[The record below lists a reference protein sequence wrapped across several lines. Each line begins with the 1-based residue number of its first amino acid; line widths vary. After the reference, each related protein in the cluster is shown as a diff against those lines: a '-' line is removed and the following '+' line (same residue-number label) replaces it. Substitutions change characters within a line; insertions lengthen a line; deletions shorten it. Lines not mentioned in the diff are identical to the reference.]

1 MKVELKKSY
10 TSKLSVLETQKA
22 IKELKDYFERAL
34 AEELNLMRVSAP
46 LFVKASTGL
55 NDNLSGVERPIA
67 FETKDGE
74 EVQIVHSL
82 AKWKRNALK
91 KYNFKPYTGLYTD
104 MNAIRRDED
113 LSQFHSL
120 YVDQWDWEM
129 IIQDEDRN
137 DHFLESIVKRIYSV
151 FTKTEA
157 YINGLYPVL
166 DDKLPKDIVFL
177 TSEELRLSAP
187 ELTPKE
193 REHKAAREHKAIFIK
208 QIGEELGDGSRHDG
222 RAPDY
227 DDWQLNGDII
237 FYHPILDKA
246 LELSSMG
253 IRVDKTR
260 LLVQL
265 EYADELEKLALPYHQ
280 NILNETLP
288 LTIGGGIGQSRLC
301 LFYLEKA
308 HIGEVQA
315 SVWPQD
321 MEAECETLNISLL

>member
-1 MKVELKKSY
+1 MKLDLKKPY
-10 TSKLSVLETQKA
+10 ESKLSVIETQKA
-22 IKELKDYFERAL
+22 IKDLKDYFERAL

-55 NDNLSGVERPIA
+55 NDNLNGVERPIA

-91 KYNFKPYTGLYTD
+91 RYKFKPYTGLYTD

-129 IIQDEDRN
+129 IIEDEDRT
-137 DHFLESIVKRIYSV
+137 DEFLESIVKRIYGV
-151 FTKTEA
+151 FKRTET
-157 YINGLYPVL
+157 YINGLYSVL
-166 DDKLPKDIVFL
+166 DKKLPEDITFL
-177 TSEELRLSAP
+177 TSEELREKDPS
-187 ELTPKE
+187 LTPKE
-193 REHKAAREHKAIFIK
+193 REHKAAREYKAIFIK
-208 QIGEELGDGSRHDG
+208 QIGKELGDGTRHDG

-237 FYHPILDKA
+237 FYHPVLDCA

-265 EYADELEKLALPYHQ
+265 EYADAMERLELPYHK
-280 NILNETLP
+280 NIINEVLP
-288 LTIGGGIGQSRLC
+288 LTVGGGIGQSRLC
-301 LFYLEKA
+301 LFFLEKA

-315 SVWPQD
+315 SVWPKD
-321 MEAECETLNISLL
+321 MEEECAKLNIPLL